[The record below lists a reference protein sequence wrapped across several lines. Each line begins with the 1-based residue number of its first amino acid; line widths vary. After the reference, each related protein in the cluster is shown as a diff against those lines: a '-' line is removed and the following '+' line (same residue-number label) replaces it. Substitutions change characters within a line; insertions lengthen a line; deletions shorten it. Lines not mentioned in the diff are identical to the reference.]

1 MTKKIYIQPATS
13 LIKIELEQHILSGST
28 MSISNEQGAG
38 FLSGK
43 RQESGSNDIWS
54 SMNNED

>member
-1 MTKKIYIQPATS
+1 
-13 LIKIELEQHILSGST
+13 

-43 RQESGSNDIWS
+43 RKESGSNDIWS

>member
-1 MTKKIYIQPATS
+1 
-13 LIKIELEQHILSGST
+13 
-28 MSISNEQGAG
+28 MSISNEQDAG